1 MSTAE
6 ILAQLPR
13 LKAKDRAQVFQKLC
27 ALQER
32 DLVKGTGSTA
42 KEKKLLDQAL
52 QEFQKDSDVGI
63 PWRKAIKQIRSGRK
77 Q

>member
-6 ILAQLPR
+6 ILAQLPK
-13 LKAKDRAQVFQKLC
+13 LKARDRAEVFQKLC

-32 DLVKGTGSTA
+32 DLIKGAGPTP
-42 KEKKLLDQAL
+42 KERKLLDQAL
-52 QEFQKDSDVGI
+52 KEFQKDSDVGI
-63 PWRKAIKQIRSGRK
+63 PWRKAIKQIRSGKK